1 MLIVKYSSDCL
12 EGIITPNYMF
22 NVFKFFKSHSLMN
35 DELRRFI
42 LFKGEHYSRSLDFPI
57 HVT

>member
-1 MLIVKYSSDCL
+1 MLIVKYLSDCL
-12 EGIITPNYMF
+12 EGIIASNYKF
-22 NVFKFFKSHSLMN
+22 NIFKFFKSHSLMN

-42 LFKGEHYSRSLDFPI
+42 LFKEEHYSRTLDFPI